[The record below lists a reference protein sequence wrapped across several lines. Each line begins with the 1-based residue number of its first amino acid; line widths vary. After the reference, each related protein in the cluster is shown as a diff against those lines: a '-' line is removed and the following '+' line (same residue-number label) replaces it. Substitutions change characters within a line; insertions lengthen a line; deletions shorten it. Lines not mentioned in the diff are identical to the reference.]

1 MIGFYKFGRW
11 LLAAEVEKDFER
23 GGPAPIE
30 ELEAERL
37 VPIEMAG
44 LAEGKDRIQFPTAD
58 VHIKRFGT
66 DVQKAV
72 ALREITKLA
81 KGFDGSGSI

>member
-1 MIGFYKFGRW
+1 MIGFHKVGRW
-11 LLAAEVEKDFER
+11 LFAAEIEEDFER

-44 LAEGKDRIQFPTAD
+44 LTEGKDRIQFPTAD
-58 VHIKRFGT
+58 VYIKRFGT
-66 DVQKAV
+66 DV
-72 ALREITKLA
+72 
-81 KGFDGSGSI
+81 